1 MAGNPFTVRITA
13 RGYEVDS
20 NGHVAGTVLL
30 QYGQHARWECIRA
43 AGIDQVGL
51 AAKGIG
57 PVSLE
62 ERIRF
67 HHEIRA
73 GEEVIVS
80 CEFAWGEGK
89 SFRIEQEIRLTD
101 GTLAAEITNV
111 GGLLD
116 LDNRKLLR
124 HPGQVWRSAAS
135 DPQLLGLRPDR
146 PGE

>member
-1 MAGNPFTVRITA
+1 MAGNPFTVGITA

-20 NGHVAGTVLL
+20 NGHVAGAVLL

-116 LDNRKLLR
+116 LDSRKLLR

-135 DPQLLGLRPDR
+135 DPQLLGL
-146 PGE
+146 

>member
-116 LDNRKLLR
+116 LDSRKLLR

-135 DPQLLGLRPDR
+135 DPQLLGL
-146 PGE
+146 

>member
-30 QYGQHARWECIRA
+30 QYGQHARWECLRA
-43 AGIDQVGL
+43 AGIDQAGL

-116 LDNRKLLR
+116 LDSRKLLR

-135 DPQLLGLRPDR
+135 DPQLLGL
-146 PGE
+146 